1 MQHIRSRERL
11 AGGGEG
17 LVVVA
22 DRSLL
27 MIADIGGYTKFMKLH
42 RMSLA
47 HSQDITGRLLKAVV
61 ESSRL
66 PIVELE
72 GDAAFFCAPLSEV
85 DSDAFMLSLA
95 MHQAFHS
102 QLERMVALNMCS
114 CDACLQSRN
123 LKVKFVGHVG
133 EVATQTVRGRENL
146 VGVDVIAVHRMLKN
160 AVQVPEYVLMSE
172 SLLEQCRPEIREGTS
187 EIEQELEGLGPA
199 RLFFVDLEKFALE
212 RPPPPKPTLP
222 GRMGLTMG
230 VAFRGFPAMLGL
242 RRSRRS
248 QAA

>member
-1 MQHIRSRERL
+1 M
-11 AGGGEG
+11 
-17 LVVVA
+17 A

-47 HSQDITGRLLKAVV
+47 HSQDITGRLLKAVAK
-61 ESSRL
+61 SSPMR
-66 PIVELE
+66 IVELE
-72 GDAAFFCAPLSEV
+72 GDAAFFCTPLGQVEA
-85 DSDAFMLSLA
+85 DAVALSLA

-114 CDACLQSRN
+114 CDACMQSRN

-133 EVATQTVRGRENL
+133 EVATQTVGGRKNV

-160 AVQVPEYVLMSE
+160 AVPVPEYVLMTE
-172 SLLEQCRPEIREGTS
+172 SLLEQCEGDIRGGAS

-199 RLFFVDLEKFALE
+199 RLHFVDLEKFALE
-212 RPPPPKPTLP
+212 RPPPPKPTLH
-222 GRMGLTMG
+222 GRMGETMG
-230 VAFRGFPAMLGL
+230 VALRGFPAMLGL
-242 RRSRRS
+242 RRSRRTP
-248 QAA
+248 AA